1 MTISRYFT
9 MVAYFAYGYFI
20 LIYFKREINL
30 IKDSLEKKLVCIEA
44 FVMNKTILVVGATG
58 RQGGSVVDALVKTDF
73 HVRAMVRDMTT
84 DEAKAL
90 QKRGI
95 EMVLANLDDNDSLVH
110 AMDGAY
116 GAFSML
122 NSLDAGVEKEEE
134 RGKRVA
140 DAAKLAGLE
149 HFIYSSVGG
158 ADRNS
163 GVPHFESKWRVEQ
176 YIRELKL
183 PYSIVRPTTFM
194 TNIMESPPAFR
205 FFAFSMFQ
213 KPLQMIA
220 VQDIGKWVAHMF
232 LNREKFLYK
241 AVEIAGDEVDYTMM
255 MATYKKVYGKTP
267 EPTQSSPAPAPQTPL
282 PTGDFEKML
291 KWINTYG
298 YEADIAMNRREIPD
312 LLTYE
317 QFIALKK
324 PQ

>member
-1 MTISRYFT
+1 
-9 MVAYFAYGYFI
+9 
-20 LIYFKREINL
+20 
-30 IKDSLEKKLVCIEA
+30 
-44 FVMNKTILVVGATG
+44 MNRTVLVVGATG
-58 RQGGSVVDALVKTDF
+58 HQGGAVVEALGKTDF

-90 QKRGI
+90 QKRRV
-95 EMVLANLDDNDSLVH
+95 EMVLANLDDYKSLVD

-122 NSLDAGVEKEEE
+122 NFMDGGVEKEEE

-140 DAAKLAGLE
+140 DAAKEAGLQ

-163 GVPHFESKWRVEQ
+163 GVPHFESKWHVEQ
-176 YIRELKL
+176 YIRELGL

-194 TNIMESPPAFR
+194 SNLMESSAASR
-205 FFAFSMFQ
+205 FIAFSMMHGESER
-213 KPLQMIA
+213 KPIQMIA
-220 VQDIGKWVAHMF
+220 VEDIGKWVAHML

-241 AVEIAGDEVDYTMM
+241 AVEIAGDEVDFRKM
-255 MATYKKVYGKTP
+255 MAAYKKVYGKTHTPP
-267 EPTQSSPAPAPQTPL
+267 EPSQAQAPATQRPGPSA
-282 PTGDFEKML
+282 DFEKMF

-298 YEADIAMNRREIPD
+298 YKADLEMNRREIPD

-324 PQ
+324 PL